1 MVLGN
6 FILPH
11 WKSLWIPFFQ
21 VSNFILQST
30 IEIDLSKKN
39 ETITTEE
46 LTELLLSNSNEKKWK
61 YNVIAQ
67 SYLQKFYKVSDKRK
81 LVSRGFAVH
90 VDNCPIKSRVWKG
103 KPYANFMDD
112 CLYCEY
118 CILSKK
124 DDEMLC
130 SGRLRIASIA
140 DFDIP
145 ENQRIRESDKRFDDL
160 KENAFIEGICPNC
173 GGKLVERQSRY
184 GTFWG
189 CSNYPHCRFTAS
201 PDPQTG
207 EIKMKA

>member
-1 MVLGN
+1 M
-6 FILPH
+6 
-11 WKSLWIPFFQ
+11 
-21 VSNFILQST
+21 
-30 IEIDLSKKN
+30 
-39 ETITTEE
+39 
-46 LTELLLSNSNEKKWK
+46 
-61 YNVIAQ
+61 
-67 SYLQKFYKVSDKRK
+67 
-81 LVSRGFAVH
+81 SRGFAVH